1 MRGVTIYYR
10 GRLADTGQIRTIS
23 DELTAIAER
32 MSWKWNS
39 LDEDWETP
47 ATATISFERVNES
60 DIAQIRGHLP
70 LKGVSFRPEG
80 ADGPLEFFFD
90 PEGNLRSLLD
100 MVFITER
107 NLKPED
113 AWICTDMQTSP
124 SEMSIWVGSLMRY
137 LKERYIPDMEIYDDG
152 ECPES
157 EKVSGKKCFLDERMN
172 RTLNEISRFSDGHI
186 FESSLEKVDSMMM
199 EMARELMGRPAH

>member
-60 DIAQIRGHLP
+60 TSHRFGAT
-70 LKGVSFRPEG
+70 FR
-80 ADGPLEFFFD
+80 
-90 PEGNLRSLLD
+90 
-100 MVFITER
+100 
-107 NLKPED
+107 
-113 AWICTDMQTSP
+113 
-124 SEMSIWVGSLMRY
+124 
-137 LKERYIPDMEIYDDG
+137 
-152 ECPES
+152 
-157 EKVSGKKCFLDERMN
+157 
-172 RTLNEISRFSDGHI
+172 
-186 FESSLEKVDSMMM
+186 
-199 EMARELMGRPAH
+199 

>member
-1 MRGVTIYYR
+1 
-10 GRLADTGQIRTIS
+10 
-23 DELTAIAER
+23 
-32 MSWKWNS
+32 
-39 LDEDWETP
+39 
-47 ATATISFERVNES
+47 
-60 DIAQIRGHLP
+60 
-70 LKGVSFRPEG
+70 
-80 ADGPLEFFFD
+80 
-90 PEGNLRSLLD
+90 